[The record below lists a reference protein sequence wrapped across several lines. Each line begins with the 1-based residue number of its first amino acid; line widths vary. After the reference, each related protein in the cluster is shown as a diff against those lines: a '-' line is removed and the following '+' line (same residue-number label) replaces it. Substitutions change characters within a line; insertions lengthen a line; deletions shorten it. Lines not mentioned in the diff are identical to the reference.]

1 MKLTLYRCDFCGKRM
16 EKPAAKMVIVTE
28 TSAKYDICKN
38 CHEDIEKKVKESHVQ
53 NVREINKDGI

>member
-1 MKLTLYRCDFCGKRM
+1 M

-53 NVREINKDGI
+53 NVREIDKDGI